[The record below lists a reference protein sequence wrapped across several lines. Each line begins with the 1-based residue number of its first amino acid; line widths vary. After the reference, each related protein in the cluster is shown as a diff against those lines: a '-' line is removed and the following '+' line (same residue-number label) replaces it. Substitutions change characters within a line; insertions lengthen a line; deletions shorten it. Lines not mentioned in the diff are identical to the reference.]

1 MTDALEGQDNTG
13 AVDSDVSF
21 LDSVTSEDL
30 KGNESLTDFKS
41 ADDIAQAYVD
51 LKGSLP
57 QVPDSVDAYEFDIP
71 EGVDSGIDEAGMNA
85 FKDLALENKLT
96 SEQYK
101 AVTGFRLAEIAA
113 ETKAINEAKN
123 KAIDEMKKDWADNYD
138 ANIDKAQK
146 VLQRFEAEDLL
157 TVESPEEGIKFLGNT
172 PALAKFLVKIADSI
186 SEDNTGDTGGSN
198 QGDPRQRDDAG
209 QPVFKFKDM

>member
-1 MTDALEGQDNTG
+1 MTSALEGQDNTG
-13 AVDSDVSF
+13 AVESDVSF
-21 LDSVTSEDL
+21 LDSVTNEDL

-57 QVPDSVDAYEFDIP
+57 QVPDSVDSYEFETP
-71 EGVDSGIDEAGMNA
+71 EGVEPVMDEAGMNA

-96 SEQYK
+96 PDQYK
-101 AVTGFRLAEIAA
+101 AVVGFRAA
-113 ETKAINEAKN
+113 EAQAQMKAINEARDN
-123 KAIDEMKKDWADNYD
+123 AVNEMKKEWGDDYD
-138 ANIDKAQK
+138 ANLDKAQK
-146 VLQRFEAEDLL
+146 VLSRFEAEGLL
-157 TVESPEEGIKFLGNT
+157 NVESPDEAMKFLGNS
-172 PALAKFLVKIADSI
+172 PLLAKFLVKVADSI